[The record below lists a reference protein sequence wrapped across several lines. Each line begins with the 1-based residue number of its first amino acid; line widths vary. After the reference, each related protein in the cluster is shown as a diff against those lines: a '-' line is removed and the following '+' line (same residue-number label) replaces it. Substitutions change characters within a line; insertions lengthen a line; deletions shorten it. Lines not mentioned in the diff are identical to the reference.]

1 MQRVRLNQHA
11 LELNRVQQL
20 PQRLGFAA
28 GIGGVGG
35 LGNRDAQALGIEAD
49 LGNECRCARV
59 GFSDG
64 ATQRLAVTDQR
75 LEPLRYTRLSR
86 HPLAQQGFKASHV
99 ELREQQSEGGIRRFL
114 AEIGAQQ
121 RVEDLTVTSSK
132 PLDANQRTL
141 VAQNRQDRHQQHP
154 PLRKADAAAHAAIR
168 QRLEK
173 TDQVASSGGF
183 CREGRQGCSAV
194 PANVTV
200 AAASDPGLPGQTS
213 KSLLKNQ
220 AQARMA

>member
-35 LGNRDAQALGIEAD
+35 LGNREAQALGIEAD

-64 ATQRLAVTDQR
+64 APQRLAVTDQR
-75 LEPLRYTRLSR
+75 LESLRHTRLSR
-86 HPLAQQGFKASHV
+86 HPLAKQGFKASHV
-99 ELREQQSEGGIRRFL
+99 ALRKQQSEGGSRGFL

-121 RVEDLTVTSSK
+121 LVEDLTVTSGK
-132 PLDANQRTL
+132 PLD
-141 VAQNRQDRHQQHP
+141 
-154 PLRKADAAAHAAIR
+154 
-168 QRLEK
+168 
-173 TDQVASSGGF
+173 TDQCQATSAFGPLATRKLVHLTVCCRGPYGGPWIGVSSVVVVSLSLGPESAPPDRGF
-183 CREGRQGCSAV
+183 PSGLLFGRRW
-194 PANVTV
+194 P
-200 AAASDPGLPGQTS
+200 
-213 KSLLKNQ
+213 
-220 AQARMA
+220 

>member
-1 MQRVRLNQHA
+1 MQRVRLSQHA

-20 PQRLGFAA
+20 PQRLGFVA

-64 ATQRLAVTDQR
+64 APQRLAVTDQR
-75 LEPLRYTRLSR
+75 LESLRHTRLSR

-99 ELREQQSEGGIRRFL
+99 QLGEQESEGRIRRFL

-121 RVEDLTVTSSK
+121 LVEDLAVTSGK
-132 PLDANQRTL
+132 PLDADQRTL
-141 VAQNRQDRHQQHP
+141 VAENCQDRYQQHP
-154 PLRKADAAAHAAIR
+154 PLRKADAAAHAAIG

-173 TDQVASSGGF
+173 ADQIASGGRLG
-183 CREGRQGCSAV
+183 RE
-194 PANVTV
+194 
-200 AAASDPGLPGQTS
+200 
-213 KSLLKNQ
+213 
-220 AQARMA
+220 